1 MKKTWK
7 ILKQAIKAEEQ
18 SSVIEKIS
26 YNGEEISGNQ
36 KVAEACNSHFAKIGK
51 KLADEIPQ
59 SSCSVVLDIK
69 EPNIKFTLREV
80 TIPEVTSLLKKLLN
94 GKATGIDGITN
105 RVLKDSAELTVPSL
119 TDFVL
124 FFDQYK
130 NLS

>member
-36 KVAEACNSHFAKIGK
+36 KVAEACDSHFAEIGK
-51 KLADEIPQ
+51 KIADEIPQ
-59 SSCSVVLDIK
+59 SSCSVVLDTK
-69 EPNIKFTLREV
+69 KPNIKFKFREV
-80 TIPEVTSLLKKLLN
+80 TLLEVISVSKKLLN

-105 RVLKDSAELTVPSL
+105 
-119 TDFVL
+119 
-124 FFDQYK
+124 
-130 NLS
+130 